1 MSYTV
6 RHIKTA
12 LCRAV
17 FYCAD
22 RLTLNDRDYRR
33 EDDDCRRP
41 ADDRRGHAVR
51 HPGRERRHRDRR
63 GHGWQTRGRD
73 YHPDP
78 VAHRSG
84 DQQGVRHRT

>member
-51 HPGRERRHRDRR
+51 HPGRERRHR
-63 GHGWQTRGRD
+63 
-73 YHPDP
+73 
-78 VAHRSG
+78 RS
-84 DQQGVRHRT
+84 